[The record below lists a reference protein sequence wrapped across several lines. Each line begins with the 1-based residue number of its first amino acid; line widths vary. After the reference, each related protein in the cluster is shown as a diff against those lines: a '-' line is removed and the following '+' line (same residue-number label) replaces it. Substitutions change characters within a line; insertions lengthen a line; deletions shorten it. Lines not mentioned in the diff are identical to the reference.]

1 MLSAIPMLNN
11 NNSFTKTAMAQGYYD
26 DNSYYSQYP
35 TEDKKY
41 ECRTGPFEGFFVSSV
56 EFCKHI
62 KFDKDKD
69 RKDVSR
75 DNRTGTQG
83 PPGPAG
89 PQGIQGP
96 LGANGTEGPPGAN
109 GTRGVPGANGTEIDP
124 CIACLLDALV
134 KLDSGAVLVNV
145 TADLERGLPGPSGDV
160 NITLPLV
167 IEVHLATL
175 LQQQLAESLGL
186 DANATIFEICAAI
199 DAQQES
205 IDLAAVLD
213 DLEDTLVPIVT
224 AQISQ
229 LVNQIAIAV
238 SEITGEPID
247 QALIDE
253 ILASIDI
260 DDIVAQITANVQV
273 SLEIL
278 EECLELVPPPTPV
291 NNLCTV
297 WQDFTP
303 GNSEIFFSVSH
314 DDGETFSI
322 PLNISES
329 TGASQFPQIACEG
342 NNVYVVWQDTIDG
355 NFEIFFARSA
365 DGGQTFSTPDN
376 ISENSGN
383 SGSPQIT
390 VEGNNVY
397 VVWVDNTST
406 TPLNTFDIFF
416 ARSTDGGQT
425 FSTPDNISE
434 NTGNSNSPQISSEG
448 NNVYVVWVDNT
459 ELANT
464 DIFFSRSTNGGQTF
478 STPPGNNIS
487 QTTGNSFSPQIS
499 SEGNNVIVVWNQL
512 VSGTFE
518 VYFARSGNDGAT
530 FSTADNLSEEDA
542 NESSDPQISSE
553 GNNVYVVWQDFN
565 FDFSASEIFFAL
577 STDGGLTFSA
587 PPGNNISENTGLS
600 VSPQISSEGNNVYVV
615 WVDNTELNP
624 GNNDIFFARSIDS
637 GATFSSPPDNL
648 SNSEEGSFGP
658 QISSE
663 GDNVYVI
670 WGEALPGNSEIFF
683 SFSHD
688 NGQTFSTPPDNL
700 SENTGVSEAPQIS
713 SSTS

>member
-1 MLSAIPMLNN
+1 LTKSLATRKIISIFLSTILVIGTINTFFPSMSMTQVHALSANGGMMLNDDEN
-11 NNSFTKTAMAQGYYD
+11 NKSKYSSLKKDNIECNNINLNLNGLNVDAIPESLSTLVQAHAKTENTDIDTNTFDNGAERLGY
-26 DNSYYSQYP
+26 
-35 TEDKKY
+35 
-41 ECRTGPFEGFFVSSV
+41 
-56 EFCKHI
+56 
-62 KFDKDKD
+62 KDKD
-69 RKDVSR
+69 FSFVCI
-75 DNRTGTQG
+75 NNNENEFI
-83 PPGPAG
+83 PPSP
-89 PQGIQGP
+89 I
-96 LGANGTEGPPGAN
+96 PP
-109 GTRGVPGANGTEIDP
+109 I
-124 CIACLLDALV
+124 
-134 KLDSGAVLVNV
+134 
-145 TADLERGLPGPSGDV
+145 
-160 NITLPLV
+160 
-167 IEVHLATL
+167 
-175 LQQQLAESLGL
+175 
-186 DANATIFEICAAI
+186 
-199 DAQQES
+199 
-205 IDLAAVLD
+205 
-213 DLEDTLVPIVT
+213 
-224 AQISQ
+224 
-229 LVNQIAIAV
+229 
-238 SEITGEPID
+238 
-247 QALIDE
+247 
-253 ILASIDI
+253 
-260 DDIVAQITANVQV
+260 
-273 SLEIL
+273 
-278 EECLELVPPPTPV
+278 PPVPV

-297 WQDFTP
+297 WQDSTP

-322 PLNISES
+322 PLNISKN

-342 NNVYVVWQDTIDG
+342 NNVYVVWVDNTELDLG
-355 NFEIFFARSA
+355 NFDIFFARSTN
-365 DGGQTFSTPDN
+365 GGQTFSTPDN
-376 ISENSGN
+376 ISENAGN
-383 SGSPQIT
+383 SASPQIA

-397 VVWVDNTST
+397 VVWADNTST

-416 ARSTDGGQT
+416 ARSTNGGQT

-615 WVDNTELNP
+615 WLDNTGLDP
-624 GNNDIFFARSIDS
+624 GNNGVFFARSIN
-637 GATFSSPPDNL
+637 GGLTFSTPPDIL
-648 SNSEEGSFGP
+648 SESTFPNGL

-663 GDNVYVI
+663 GNNVYVI
-670 WGEALPGNSEIFF
+670 WSAPAPSAPDIFF

-688 NGQTFSTPPDNL
+688 NGETFSSQPNNL
-700 SENTGVSEAPQIS
+700 SKNTGVSEVPQIS
-713 SSTS
+713 STTS